1 MFRLMM
7 VLHIRGLHIN
17 NMPLGTSQV
26 SCLCIQAFGLKLQ
39 HQIRHTYGKGD
50 VHAANEMWRPTPLIF
65 AALLLPAWKEHL
77 KWCIITRGL
86 NLRGEFSFVT
96 GAVQGIA
103 VTCFVTNFL

>member
-1 MFRLMM
+1 MM

-26 SCLCIQAFGLKLQ
+26 SRLCIQAFGLKLQ

-50 VHAANEMWRPTPLIF
+50 VHGANEMWRPTPLTF

-77 KWCIITRGL
+77 KWCIITRG
-86 NLRGEFSFVT
+86 
-96 GAVQGIA
+96 A
-103 VTCFVTNFL
+103 